1 MQFEYSEPQTDLE
14 RAFGGY
20 FNINLLGGI
29 NEGDDLRFRQF
40 LERSAPPPRISVYL
54 NSSGGDVEAAMGIGR
69 LIRDASF
76 STSVGSYTLD
86 HQEVGEYLIPRKFTP
101 GKCLSAATLIFLG
114 GRLRYFDPDSEFGVH
129 QFSFKNPSPHHL
141 ERSQRL
147 SAAIARY
154 IEDMGIPAAFLEL
167 SAVTPGHDLQLVT
180 GEQLRALKVVTD
192 GQTPAVWGVEVHQEA
207 MWVRGQRDS
216 LWGHGKVMVIYSKSD
231 GFSFGALVEAMGH
244 EHELMTFGL
253 VEIIANGEDV
263 RIDITDRCLRS
274 PTGIYIMFMAKLSDE
289 EAKILTHAGTI
300 GIQVRASAD
309 AGIFLGIAAL
319 STEGGQSKLEG
330 LYHIGSK

>member
-14 RAFGGY
+14 RALGGY
-20 FNINLLGGI
+20 FSINLFGKI
-29 NEGDDLRFRQF
+29 IEGDDIKFRQF

-76 STSVGSYTLD
+76 STSVGTYTLD

-114 GRLRYFDPDSEFGVH
+114 GRLRYFDPESEFGVH
-129 QFSFKNPSPHHL
+129 QFSFKNPSPHNL
-141 ERSQRL
+141 EKSQRL

-154 IEDMGIPAAFLEL
+154 IEDMDIPAAFLEL
-167 SAVTPGHDLQLVT
+167 SAMASGHDLQLVT
-180 GEQLRALKVVTD
+180 GDQLRALKVVTD
-192 GQTPAVWGVEVHQEA
+192 GETPAAWGVEVHQDA

-216 LWGHGKVMVIYSKSD
+216 LFGHGKVMVIYAKSD
-231 GFSFGALVEAMGH
+231 GFSFAALVEAMGH
-244 EHELMTFGL
+244 ERELMTFGL

-263 RIDITDRCLRS
+263 RIDVTDRCLRS
-274 PTGIYIMFMAKLSDE
+274 PTGIYIMFMIKLSDE
-289 EAKILTHAGTI
+289 EAKVLTDATSI
-300 GIQVRASAD
+300 GIRVRASED
-309 AGIFLGIAAL
+309 AEIFLGIAAM
-319 STEGGQSKLEG
+319 STEGGGSMLKG